1 MGSIDYLDN
10 GRLNGKGLHAGASD
24 TNMDYEVLIIG
35 GGFGGCYALH
45 HLRKQG
51 FSAHIVEAGSTIGGV
66 WHWNRYPGARVDS
79 EAPYYQLSLR
89 EVWKDWTWTQRFPG
103 HEELKRYFRH
113 IDKVLNISKDVSYN
127 SVVVGADFD
136 TKTASWVVKT
146 DTGRYITSRFLVPAT
161 GSSIK
166 RYEPRFPRKES
177 FRGTVVHSGAWPE
190 SGIDF
195 RNKKVAIIGAGAT
208 GVQCVQEIAKQPGV
222 ELTVYVRNI
231 NIALPMQQRAI
242 SELEQRSLKSIY
254 GQLFKAARESV
265 PGIPSDYN
273 PKSTPETTAE
283 ERDAWWD
290 ELWQRGGFN
299 FQSGQYTDFLL
310 DAEANRLIYDF
321 WAKKTRARI
330 RNPAKRAILVPNEQ
344 PYPLST
350 KRSSLEQDYYECL
363 DRDNVEVVDVKKIG
377 ICEWTTRGILTED
390 GSEREHDIVVLATG
404 YDSITG
410 ALTSMGLRGKDGVDL
425 KERWKQGVW
434 TYLGLMARG
443 CPNMFMV
450 YGPQAPTA
458 LTNGPPFIEEQVEV
472 IAEFLTK
479 LRKERV
485 KYIEP
490 RQSAEEHWKAI
501 VLAAHEAT
509 LFSKCDS
516 SWYVGA
522 NIPGKTREQLNFIG
536 GIPKYIQACRCG
548 MSDWKNFDVVKEE
561 DGSRTESDATRAR
574 PMNRIIV

>member
-1 MGSIDYLDN
+1 
-10 GRLNGKGLHAGASD
+10 
-24 TNMDYEVLIIG
+24 
-35 GGFGGCYALH
+35 
-45 HLRKQG
+45 
-51 FSAHIVEAGSTIGGV
+51 
-66 WHWNRYPGARVDS
+66 
-79 EAPYYQLSLR
+79 
-89 EVWKDWTWTQRFPG
+89 
-103 HEELKRYFRH
+103 
-113 IDKVLNISKDVSYN
+113 
-127 SVVVGADFD
+127 
-136 TKTASWVVKT
+136 
-146 DTGRYITSRFLVPAT
+146 
-161 GSSIK
+161 
-166 RYEPRFPRKES
+166 
-177 FRGTVVHSGAWPE
+177 
-190 SGIDF
+190 
-195 RNKKVAIIGAGAT
+195 
-208 GVQCVQEIAKQPGV
+208 
-222 ELTVYVRNI
+222 
-231 NIALPMQQRAI
+231 MQQRAI

-509 LFSKCDS
+509 LFSKRDS